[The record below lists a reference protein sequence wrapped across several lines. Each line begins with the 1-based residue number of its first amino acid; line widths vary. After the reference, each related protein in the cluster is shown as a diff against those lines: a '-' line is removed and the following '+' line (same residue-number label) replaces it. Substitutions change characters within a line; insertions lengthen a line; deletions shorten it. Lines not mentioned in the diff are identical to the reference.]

1 MAIINRGEVLD
12 DLRRRVLTLELA
24 PGQNLDE
31 TSLSGEYGISRTP
44 LRDILRQ
51 LAGEGYLEIVGNRG
65 ASVCSMSHEMLSDFF
80 RTAPPI
86 YSMVGRLAVQNAT
99 EVKLAELKSTQRA
112 FAKAARA
119 NRVDELVERNERF
132 HALLG
137 EMAGNRYLLPTLGR
151 LLIDHSRIAHTFYR
165 RSNAERGDRLVLAVR
180 QHDEMIE
187 AIEAGDEERI
197 VAVTLA
203 HWELSRSQA
212 EIFVRDDPLEIVARP
227 RAFG

>member
-1 MAIINRGEVLD
+1 MAIVNRSEVLD

-24 PGQNLDE
+24 PGENLDE
-31 TSLSGEYGISRTP
+31 TRLSEEYGISRTP

-51 LAGEGYLEIVGNRG
+51 LAGEGHVRIVGNRG
-65 ASVCSMSHEMLSDFF
+65 ASVASMNHRMLGDFF
-80 RTAPPI
+80 RTAPAI
-86 YSMVGRLAVQNAT
+86 YSMVARLAVQNAT
-99 EVKLAELKSTQRA
+99 AAKVLELKRTQRA

-119 NRVDELVERNERF
+119 NRVDELVATNERF

-137 EMAGNRYLLPTLGR
+137 EMADNQYLAPTLGR
-151 LLIDHSRIAHTFYR
+151 LLIDHSRIAHTFYQR
-165 RSNAERGDRLVLAVR
+165 RNAEKGDRLALAVV

-187 AIEAGDEERI
+187 AIEAGDEDRI

-212 EIFVRDDPLEIVARP
+212 DIFVRDDPLEIEA
-227 RAFG
+227 